1 MPKSHV
7 KFHSASGKRLI
18 LVADD
23 EAINRELLGMIL
35 QDEYE
40 VIYAAN
46 GQETVDMV
54 RVHRETLSLVLL
66 DLMMPVKSGME
77 ALREIKADKDLKS
90 IPVIVL
96 TADQDAEVESLSVGA
111 IDYIPKPYPPADIIK
126 ARILKAIE
134 LSEDRDII
142 QSTERDPLTG
152 LYNREYFYRY
162 AEQYDQ
168 HHRDVAM
175 DAIVVDINHFH
186 MINERF
192 GKAYGDE
199 VLQHISERIRETVA
213 AHDGIVCRRQADT
226 FLVYCPHGVNHKEI
240 LQNAS
245 IDLTDNET
253 INSRVRLRL
262 GVYENCDKAL
272 DIERR
277 FDRAKLAAD
286 TVKGSFTKTIGKY
299 DDTLHERE
307 LYAER
312 LIDDF
317 HKGIEENQ
325 FVVYYQPKYDIR
337 PRGPVLYSAEALV
350 RWEHP
355 ELGLV
360 SPGIF
365 IPLFE
370 DNGLVQELDHYVW
383 RKTAEQ
389 IRDWKERLGFAVPVS
404 VNVSRIDMYDPA
416 LFETVDAILRE
427 TGVTTAE
434 FFLEI
439 TESAYT
445 EDSEQIIEVVNQ
457 LRTMGFRIEMDDFG
471 TGYSSLNMISTL
483 PIDVLKLDMQFVR
496 SAFKDQKDTRMFEV
510 IIDIADHL
518 SVPVVAEGVETE
530 EQMLALKDLGCDV
543 VQGYYFSK
551 PVPPAD
557 FEPFLLR
564 RRDVSEEDLQ
574 PEEPPKAVEEEP
586 AQPTLKE
593 PKKQRALQLR
603 AINYIFAASALVIAI
618 ALAVSGFMVNNSNN
632 EINEATHRYNQ
643 AEQAADELSEGS
655 DYLTDCVRAF
665 AVTGKIDY
673 LNDYFEEVNVVQR
686 RNQALEDLNAL
697 LEGRDN
703 AAYASLSAALE
714 DSNELMYREY
724 TSMRLT
730 QLAEGYP
737 DAGIPQEVLD
747 ADVRAD
753 LLAASAEQQRAAAQ
767 AMVFDSTYMSYKER
781 IRGNVQLCADRLLET
796 SENELTEARETL
808 SHIIV
813 MQNILLLL
821 LALVVLAEVLY
832 ITMQVRIPLTRL
844 VEVMRRQEKAD
855 PAGASELR
863 FVSETY
869 NEILTENR
877 KAYRQ
882 LNYEATHD
890 ALTGLLNRSAY
901 EAYMENMDTNHIAL
915 LIIDIDKFKDVND
928 TYGHD
933 VGDRLLRK
941 VAEILK
947 QSFRSVD
954 LVCRLGGD
962 EFVVVMTRANS
973 SMRQLVINKIARANG
988 LLQRPADDLPKAS
1001 LSVGVAFSDRENP
1014 AGDIFKDADT
1024 ALYAIKQGG
1033 RCGCAI
1039 YGEHSKASGQDN
1051 QE

>member
-1 MPKSHV
+1 MLKSHV

-35 QDEYE
+35 QDEYD
-40 VIYAAN
+40 VIYAEN
-46 GQETVDMV
+46 GQETVDMA
-54 RVHRETLSLVLL
+54 RAHKETLSLVLL
-66 DLMMPVKSGME
+66 DLMMPVMSGME
-77 ALREIKADKDLKS
+77 ALKELKADLDLKH

-96 TADQDAEVESLSVGA
+96 TADQEAEVESLSVGA

-134 LSEDRDII
+134 LSEDREII

-162 AEQYDQ
+162 AVQYDQ
-168 HHRDVAM
+168 HHKDVSM

-199 VLQHISERIRETVA
+199 VLRRISERIRETVA
-213 AHDGIVCRRQADT
+213 EDDGIVCRRQADT
-226 FLVYCPHGVNHKEI
+226 FLVYCPHGIDHKEI
-240 LQNAS
+240 LQRAS

-262 GVYENCDKAL
+262 GVYENCDKTL

-360 SPGIF
+360 SPGVF

-404 VNVSRIDMYDPA
+404 VNVSRVDMYDPA
-416 LFETVDAILRE
+416 LFETVDEILRE
-427 TGVTTAE
+427 TGVSTAE

-457 LRTMGFRIEMDDFG
+457 LRTIGFRIEMDDFG

-496 SAFKDQKDTRMFEV
+496 SAFKDQKDTRMLEV

-530 EQMLALKDLGCDV
+530 EQMMALKDLGCDM
-543 VQGYYFSK
+543 VQGYYFSR

-557 FEPFLLR
+557 FEPFLVK
-564 RRDVSEEDLQ
+564 RRDLPAEDLK
-574 PEEPPKAVEEEP
+574 PEEPPAAAEQEP
-586 AQPTLKE
+586 ALPTLEE
-593 PKKQRALQLR
+593 PKKKRVLQLR
-603 AINYIFAASALVIAI
+603 AINYIFAASALLIAI
-618 ALAVSGFMVNNSNN
+618 ALAVSGFMINNSNN
-632 EINEATHRYNQ
+632 EINEAIHRYNQ
-643 AEQAADELSEGS
+643 AEQAADELAEGS
-655 DYLTDCVRAF
+655 DYLTDCARAF
-665 AVTGKIDY
+665 AVTGDIDY
-673 LNDYFEEVNVVQR
+673 LNNYFEEVNVTQR
-686 RNQALEDLNAL
+686 RNQALEELNAL

-747 ADVRAD
+747 AEVRRD
-753 LLAASAEQQRAAAQ
+753 LLSASAENQRAAAQ
-767 AMVFDSTYMSYKER
+767 AMVFDDTYMAYKER
-781 IRGNVQLCADRLLET
+781 IRGNVQLCAERLLET
-796 SENELTEARETL
+796 SESELTEARETL
-808 SHIIV
+808 THVIV
-813 MQNILLLL
+813 TQNILLLL
-821 LALVVLAEVLY
+821 LALLVLAEVVY
-832 ITMQVRIPLTRL
+832 ITMQVRVPLTRL
-844 VEVMRRQEKAD
+844 VKVMRRQEKAE

-869 NEILTENR
+869 NEILAENK

-890 ALTGLLNRSAY
+890 ALTGLLNRNAY
-901 EAYMENMDTNHIAL
+901 EAYMENMDTTHIAL

-933 VGDRLLRK
+933 VGDRLLKK

-988 LLQRPADDLPKAS
+988 LLQRPMDDLPKAS

-1014 AGDIFKDADT
+1014 GGDIFKDADT

-1039 YGEHSKASGQDN
+1039 YGEHIGTAK
-1051 QE
+1051 QEN